1 MGEIPSLHS
10 RESEYF
16 TPFHS
21 SRRRSNREYGA
32 VLAFPRKEGDGSE
45 SVRDAETRVSRRF
58 VLSSE
63 NQ

>member
-32 VLAFPRKEGDGSE
+32 VLAFPRKEGDGSDGVPFFGPWIR
-45 SVRDAETRVSRRF
+45 S
-58 VLSSE
+58 LLG
-63 NQ
+63 